1 MASITTRK
9 NGSRF
14 ITFHDAAGNPR
25 HITLGQVAKRYA
37 EAFKVRVEDL
47 AAAALHGHS
56 PTDDTSRWLSS
67 LEDRL
72 YAKLAA
78 VGLVPERQS
87 ATIGT
92 LVERYIAE
100 RKDDL
105 KPESTRKLRQTET
118 KLLAFFDKDKS
129 LRKITAEDATAWRR
143 SLKDLGLS
151 EAAIR
156 THCGNVKTMLGEA
169 KRRKTIDAN
178 PFDTLKS
185 GPTPSKYTRYITPD
199 EIQRVIDACP
209 DAEWRL
215 LFGLAR
221 YAGLRISSESHRLTW
236 ADVDFE
242 RARLTVHS
250 PKTERWEGHDQRV
263 VPITPKLM
271 ALLRDRF
278 ETMPEGET
286 PLVTIGGKG
295 AVIRRVRRIWAKAS
309 VEPWA
314 RLWQTLRSS
323 CEKEW
328 AMTFPQFAV
337 SRWIGHSITIS
348 GKHYANAV
356 PDELFER
363 AAKATATKDAT
374 CAQRQAQRKASDG
387 AGNER
392 KQGND
397 ADHAEARNSADF
409 RDLRLVSA
417 SPGSSEEW
425 SRGELNPR
433 AGTVSKMRL
442 RVCLIVCFH
451 PRRRRSA
458 SSAAANHPDGSS
470 LTRPGAPLVSQPE
483 VIVPPPIGRRVR
495 NAQPELGRESVVAVA
510 SYWLCVLFYQACT
523 HLDAQHQAF
532 PARSKAGS
540 APIVKDPWMVRT
552 RPGRVRPV

>member
-72 YAKLAA
+72 YVKLAA

-169 KRRKTIDAN
+169 KRRKVIDAN
-178 PFDTLKS
+178 PFDSLKS

-221 YAGLRISSESHRLTW
+221 YAGLRIPSESHRLTW

-271 ALLRDRF
+271 VLLRERF

-295 AVIRRVRRIWAKAS
+295 AVIRRVRRIWVKAS

-363 AAKATATKDAT
+363 AANTPAI

-387 AGNER
+387 AGNEQ
-392 KQGND
+392 KQGDD
-397 ADHAEARNSADF
+397 ADRAEARNSADF

-417 SPGSSEEW
+417 SPGVSEEW
-425 SRGELNPR
+425 SRGENN
-433 AGTVSKMRL
+433 T
-442 RVCLIVCFH
+442 
-451 PRRRRSA
+451 
-458 SSAAANHPDGSS
+458 
-470 LTRPGAPLVSQPE
+470 PGREPGG
-483 VIVPPPIGRRVR
+483 GRRI
-495 NAQPELGRESVVAVA
+495 
-510 SYWLCVLFYQACT
+510 QAT
-523 HLDAQHQAF
+523 GLAN
-532 PARSKAGS
+532 GS
-540 APIVKDPWMVRT
+540 AC
-552 RPGRVRPV
+552 RPTAAIRGMCLTSSENADARCGQGRDRQCRAARGSGGG

>member
-1 MASITTRK
+1 MLR
-9 NGSRF
+9 
-14 ITFHDAAGNPR
+14 AGNPR
-25 HITLGQVAKRYA
+25 HITLGQVVKRYA
-37 EAFKVRVEDL
+37 ECGGAFKVRVEDL

-78 VGLVPERQS
+78 VGLAPERQS

-129 LRKITAEDATAWRR
+129 LRKITTEDATAWRR

-169 KRRKTIDAN
+169 KRRKVIDTN

-221 YAGLRISSESHRLTW
+221 YAGLRIPSESHRLTW

-271 ALLRDRF
+271 TLLRERF

-363 AAKATATKDAT
+363 AAKTPRPARSARRSGRRRMGPETSRNREMTRIARSAELRSQLSRW
-374 CAQRQAQRKASDG
+374 AGLAARFRKSRCFRRMEPG
-387 AGNER
+387 GIEPPSTR
-392 KQGND
+392 GISGRIRRFRR
-397 ADHAEARNSADF
+397 ARSA
-409 RDLRLVSA
+409 
-417 SPGSSEEW
+417 
-425 SRGELNPR
+425 
-433 AGTVSKMRL
+433 
-442 RVCLIVCFH
+442 
-451 PRRRRSA
+451 RRSA
-458 SSAAANHPDGSS
+458 GRTGGQTERRTGANGRPDAGRSPAHVAAGRRGRPRPARR
-470 LTRPGAPLVSQPE
+470 RPGPSRGGVGQPAPQRACRDRCGARHGHARPLTQP
-483 VIVPPPIGRRVR
+483 
-495 NAQPELGRESVVAVA
+495 
-510 SYWLCVLFYQACT
+510 
-523 HLDAQHQAF
+523 DARQN
-532 PARSKAGS
+532 
-540 APIVKDPWMVRT
+540 
-552 RPGRVRPV
+552 

>member
-14 ITFHDAAGNPR
+14 ITFHDAVGNPR

-56 PTDDTSRWLSS
+56 PSDDTSRWLSS

-72 YAKLAA
+72 YVKLSA

-169 KRRKTIDAN
+169 ERRKVIDAN
-178 PFDTLKS
+178 PFETLKS

-221 YAGLRISSESHRLTW
+221 YAGLRIPSESHRLTW

-271 ALLRDRF
+271 ALLRERF
-278 ETMPEGET
+278 ETMPEGEM

-363 AAKATATKDAT
+363 AAKTPAT

-387 AGNER
+387 AGNEQ
-392 KQGND
+392 KLGND
-397 ADHAEARNSADF
+397 ADRAEARNSAANSQSG

-417 SPGSSEEW
+417 SPGVSEEW
-425 SRGELNPR
+425 SRGESNPR
-433 AGTVSKMRL
+433 VEQSA
-442 RVCLIVCFH
+442 
-451 PRRRRSA
+451 RRFY
-458 SSAAANHPDGSS
+458 
-470 LTRPGAPLVSQPE
+470 
-483 VIVPPPIGRRVR
+483 VR
-495 NAQPELGRESVVAVA
+495 IR
-510 SYWLCVLFYQACT
+510 
-523 HLDAQHQAF
+523 
-532 PARSKAGS
+532 
-540 APIVKDPWMVRT
+540 
-552 RPGRVRPV
+552 